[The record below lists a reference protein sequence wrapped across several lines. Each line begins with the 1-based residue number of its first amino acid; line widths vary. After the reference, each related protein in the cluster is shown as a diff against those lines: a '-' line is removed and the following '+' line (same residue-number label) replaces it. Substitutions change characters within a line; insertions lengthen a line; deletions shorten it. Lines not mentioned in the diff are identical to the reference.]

1 MRGDEEETEE
11 MMNDGA
17 SGRSEEVKDEET
29 ARGDGDNSDSVRPR
43 PLPQPRGTNLNVM
56 MGEWSPGPVSAA
68 PSKIPCQTTTPNL
81 L

>member
-29 ARGDGDNSDSVRPR
+29 ARGGRWQLWQRPTSAPPSTSGNKFKCDDGGVKS
-43 PLPQPRGTNLNVM
+43 
-56 MGEWSPGPVSAA
+56 
-68 PSKIPCQTTTPNL
+68 
-81 L
+81 